1 MGVIVFFGVIARRK
15 LYGQKTL
22 SAYFLLAHTLS
33 QSNTES
39 GFATRWT
46 TRDLINMYLMWHDD
60 EILSA
65 SSERATTKNC
75 QEGVCKGVWCV
86 LCSFECLH

>member
-22 SAYFLLAHTLS
+22 SAYFLPAHTLS
-33 QSNTES
+33 HSNTGS

-46 TRDLINMYLMWHDD
+46 TRCPARPYQHVPDV
-60 EILSA
+60 A
-65 SSERATTKNC
+65 R
-75 QEGVCKGVWCV
+75 
-86 LCSFECLH
+86 